1 MYETK
6 MVNSQKNILYFLLAL
21 SLLVPLCRC
30 AISDE
35 EFDKGRTSY
44 HTLRANAE
52 EGSERAGCMKEAF
65 SQLSV
70 TCVSLNDTLVSY
82 LALRFTICHYQS
94 TQRELPQQCIGAIP
108 TPDSTTSCTNSLT
121 ESAFIIYTQFYTHTR
136 ASCYFLEAKLWQERT
151 ERTSHRLG
159 DVAVESADKIER
171 SLSNSD
177 ELIRGQN
184 ILQIKASELT
194 EKHDTLH
201 SKIDQNQDKMDQLSR
216 TITDYYTM
224 ITEIL
229 SALSH
234 SSARVEHL
242 VNLVLGETQQLS
254 SFLFYFAITVITF
267 VFTVPSSTN
276 GARLRM
282 VSVIV
287 IHFLLERLL
296 FTVTYSFPP
305 AFHALF
311 TGITYYTRFSLV
323 LISLFLLMRT
333 GYNYRD
339 YEALLS
345 AINSKLDQERREN
358 EKFREDIQNIIKISS
373 SSLHDKFDRIS
384 MPYLSPKDKE
394 AFIPIG
400 RRSIHRARR
409 RLDDTFVSQECT
421 SNSSTPF
428 KSCLSK
434 PVPVK
439 DIDSTLSTFLT
450 LEYDSGVEDCI
461 SRKELQLNIPGY
473 NISTT
478 SPTPSCTSTP
488 NRPIPTQSLGS
499 ISRYNLRERK

>member
-1 MYETK
+1 
-6 MVNSQKNILYFLLAL
+6 MVNSQKNILCFLLAL
-21 SLLVPLCRC
+21 SLLVLMCRC
-30 AISDE
+30 AIPDE

-52 EGSERAGCMKEAF
+52 EGSEGAGCMKEAF
-65 SQLSV
+65 SQLNA
-70 TCVSLNDTLVSY
+70 TCANLNDTLVSY

-108 TPDSTTSCTNSLT
+108 TPDSTTICTNSLT
-121 ESAFIIYTQFYTHTR
+121 ENAFIIYTQFYTHTR

-151 ERTSHRLG
+151 ERTIHRLG

-242 VNLVLGETQQLS
+242 VNLVLGETQQVS

-267 VFTVPSSTN
+267 VFTVPSRTN

-296 FTVTYSFPP
+296 FTVTYSFSP
-305 AFHALF
+305 AFHSLF
-311 TGITYYTRFSLV
+311 TGITYYTRFFIV
-323 LISLFLLMRT
+323 LLSLFLLMHT

-345 AINSKLDQERREN
+345 AINSKLDQEMREN
-358 EKFREDIQNIIKISS
+358 EKFREDIQNSS
-373 SSLHDKFDRIS
+373 TSLHDKFDRIS
-384 MPYLSPKDKE
+384 IPYLSPKDKE
-394 AFIPIG
+394 AFIPIR

-409 RLDDTFVSQECT
+409 RLDDTFVSQEST

-439 DIDSTLSTFLT
+439 DIDSTLSTVLT
-450 LEYDSGVEDCI
+450 LEYDSGVEDCN
-461 SRKELQLNIPGY
+461 SRKELQLSIPRY
-473 NISTT
+473 NISTS

-488 NRPIPTQSLGS
+488 NRPIPTQSLGLN
-499 ISRYNLRERK
+499 SRYHLRERK